1 MLKFNVFK
9 YGMRCSMAVKWVAL
23 KSDCLG
29 LKLDSGHVL
38 TVTLV
43 KTLNLSVPQFYH
55 LSDQI
60 RSDQSLSRVRLL
72 TTPWIEA
79 CQASLSITNSRS
91 SLTPIPIPPASPL
104 LCQWSDLPAPN
115 HSFYLRRFLQ
125 PSCLSLV
132 EALYFIPP
140 LRNMLRSQILLDTL
154 ELLTFWILKLS
165 RFRQISLAF
174 LAPFSPSSVVHP
186 HLFVYSYLWFLNRCD
201 WFLSVPFFFFS
212 SLVLPSLSHCL
223 F

>member
-1 MLKFNVFK
+1 MKK
-9 YGMRCSMAVKWVAL
+9 
-23 KSDCLG
+23 
-29 LKLDSGHVL
+29 
-38 TVTLV
+38 
-43 KTLNLSVPQFYH
+43 
-55 LSDQI
+55 
-60 RSDQSLSRVRLL
+60 
-72 TTPWIEA
+72 WIETDFWFLYRKEFVNTKYWTI
-79 CQASLSITNSRS
+79 QRFTASGMAGSRKLIH
-91 SLTPIPIPPASPL
+91 SLPHSLPIVSPW
-104 LCQWSDLPAPN
+104 QEWSDLPAPN

-201 WFLSVPFFFFS
+201 WFLSVPFFFF
-212 SLVLPSLSHCL
+212 LL
-223 F
+223 